1 MVEPIAQPTLAT
13 EPTGATELTG
23 ATEWTGAPART
34 ERRVTATAMRRRRR
48 RLLWWS
54 LPVVLIALAIS
65 FKLASLSLTAQDAID
80 AAESGRFDESI
91 AASDSLMTLNVVEPW
106 IAYFNRGTA
115 SALAQEYNDATDDL
129 SVALELAPDDQACD
143 VRVNLALA
151 WEELGDIYAE
161 GGYLRGASL
170 LYDTA
175 LAVIRGGE
183 EDGCFRSEEE
193 GDSTPPEEPS
203 DGSTDAGERLENAR
217 DRVEGKQDE
226 VDRQDGQQGQG
237 APDSDAGGGS
247 PTEDL
252 EDRGDAAEQE
262 RRDQDADQRGGGEYV
277 EKPW

>member
-1 MVEPIAQPTLAT
+1 M
-13 EPTGATELTG
+13 
-23 ATEWTGAPART
+23 
-34 ERRVTATAMRRRRR
+34 
-48 RLLWWS
+48 LWWS
-54 LPVVLIALAIS
+54 LPVVLLALATS
-65 FKLASLSLTAQDAID
+65 LKLASLGLTAQDAIS
-80 AAESGRFDESI
+80 AAETARYEESI
-91 AASDSLMTLNVVEPW
+91 DASDSLMTLNWFEPW
-106 IAYFNRGTA
+106 VAYYDRGTA

-129 SVALELAPDDQACD
+129 STALELAPPERSCD

-183 EDGCFRSEEE
+183 EDGCFRGESPD
-193 GDSTPPEEPS
+193 DSTPPEEPTGGDEPT
-203 DGSTDAGERLENAR
+203 DGGDPSAGDQLEDAR
-217 DRVEGKQDE
+217 DRVEGKQDDL
-226 VDRQDGQQGQG
+226 DRQEEETDGADGSGDG
-237 APDSDAGGGS
+237 ASGGS

-262 RRDQDADQRGGGEYV
+262 RRDREADQRGGGEYV

>member
-1 MVEPIAQPTLAT
+1 MVDTTTKGPESLA
-13 EPTGATELTG
+13 
-23 ATEWTGAPART
+23 ARGT
-34 ERRVTATAMRRRRR
+34 ERRVTPTAIRRRRR

-54 LPVVLIALAIS
+54 LPVVLLALAVAL
-65 FKLASLSLTAQDAID
+65 KLASLSLTAQDAID
-80 AAESGRFDESI
+80 AAETARFEESI
-91 AASDSLMTLNVVEPW
+91 AASDSLMTLNWVEPW
-106 IAYFNRGTA
+106 IAYYDRGTA

-129 SVALELAPDDQACD
+129 SVALELAPADRSCD

-183 EDGCFRSEEE
+183 EDGCFTGDTED
-193 GDSTPPEEPS
+193 DSTPPEDPS
-203 DGSTDAGERLENAR
+203 EDSGTDAGERLENAQ
-217 DRVEGKQDE
+217 DRIEGKQDE
-226 VDRQDGQQGQG
+226 VDRQDGGSG
-237 APDSDAGGGS
+237 DPDAPEDGDGTGGS
-247 PTEDL
+247 PTDDL
-252 EDRGDAAEQE
+252 QDRGDAAEQD

>member
-1 MVEPIAQPTLAT
+1 VADT
-13 EPTGATELTG
+13 LTG
-23 ATEWTGAPART
+23 PPAAGQDDGRTATAPRRT
-34 ERRVTATAMRRRRR
+34 ERRVTPTAIRRRRR

-54 LPVVLIALAIS
+54 LPVVLLALATS
-65 FKLASLSLTAQDAID
+65 LKLASLSLTAQDAID
-80 AAESGRFDESI
+80 AAETARFDESI
-91 AASDSLMTLNVVEPW
+91 SASDSLMTFNWFEPW
-106 IAYFNRGTA
+106 IAYYDRGTV

-129 SVALELAPDDQACD
+129 SVALELAPDDRSCD

-183 EDGCFRSEEE
+183 EDGCFRGEEE
-193 GDSTPPEEPS
+193 DESTPPEEPS

-217 DRVEGKQDE
+217 DRVEGKQDAVE
-226 VDRQDGQQGQG
+226 RQEGEQGQG
-237 APDSDAGGGS
+237 APGTDAGDGGS